1 MTTRQ
6 RAIEMTESLA
16 LNDARISEIQDALS
30 ELGLAAA
37 LTEAEIELIVTKVDA
52 ARKAVPPEPS
62 KLAARL
68 VGIAT
73 ILIGGFLLY
82 EGRGSF
88 LIVFLGMWLLIWP
101 RLGRIDVKNPFRVR
115 W

>member
-16 LNDARISEIQDALS
+16 LTGARASEIQEALS

-37 LTEAEIELIVTKVDA
+37 LTEAEIELIATKVDA
-52 ARKAVPPEPS
+52 AKKALPLEPS
-62 KLAARL
+62 KRAARL

-73 ILIGGFLLY
+73 ILVGGFLLY

-88 LIVFLGMWLLIWP
+88 LLVFLGMWLVIWP
-101 RLGRIDVKNPFRVR
+101 RLGRIDVRNPFRVR